1 MRNVKRVIAGLVGI
15 GVLLGVGVRSLA
27 QAPSAADLD
36 FFEKKIRPV
45 LAQQCYKCH
54 SAEAKK
60 LKGKLLLDNRDGA
73 LKGGETGPAVVPGT
87 PGQSLL
93 IKAIQWT
100 DKDLQMPPKEQLPPE
115 VVADFV
121 TWVRAGAPW
130 TGAPQNGATVATT
143 QASAT
148 PNYAANYDHLRK
160 ELWSWQPIANP
171 DPPAVKKE
179 AWVRDDI
186 DRFVLAKLEENNLD
200 PSPRADKLSLLRRVS
215 FDLIGLPPTPEEIDA
230 YLRDDSPKAFEKVVD
245 RLLDSPRFGERW
257 GRHWLDV
264 ARYAESSGMSR
275 NFIYYYAWRY
285 RDYVIDAF
293 NSDKPYNQFVREQ
306 IAGDLLPANTPA
318 EKDRLAV
325 ATGFLTVGPRDF
337 NERNPR
343 QFLMNTVDEQID
355 TVGRAFLATTIAC
368 ARCHDHKFDPIPT
381 AEYYSLAGIFAS
393 TDEFTGIERRRMA
406 NRQNPYSDD
415 HFIKL
420 SGYKAGAESKKD
432 LDDDEVRA
440 QARRALGKMA
450 VAARLGQT
458 YTQPSTPPRPLAM
471 GVQDDSRPTDIRILV
486 RGELDKP
493 GDNVKRGFLSIPS
506 MKDAP
511 GISTGESGRL
521 ELAVWLTRAD
531 NPLTARV
538 MVNRIWEHLFGKG
551 LVGSVDNFGTTGDKP
566 THPQLLDHLATQFMK
581 DGWSVKRM
589 IRAIVLSNTYQQAAT
604 FDRAKYNVDPDNH
617 LLWRMNQRRL
627 EAEAI
632 RDAMLAASGRLD
644 TRSPIGSPALD
655 LPPIEVRVARINPGE
670 ILSNMNYRSVY
681 LPIFRNAVPE
691 VLEAFDF
698 ADPNQVSGQR
708 DVTTVAPQALF
719 MLNNAFVTKQ
729 ATALAARVANSPIRA
744 DAGRI
749 DLAYKLTLGRPASG
763 AERERAMAYVG
774 AYFRDP
780 AAATAKPRGRRDDTP
795 RLEAFASFCQA
806 LMASAEFRYLN

>member
-1 MRNVKRVIAGLVGI
+1 
-15 GVLLGVGVRSLA
+15 
-27 QAPSAADLD
+27 
-36 FFEKKIRPV
+36 
-45 LAQQCYKCH
+45 
-54 SAEAKK
+54 
-60 LKGKLLLDNRDGA
+60 
-73 LKGGETGPAVVPGT
+73 
-87 PGQSLL
+87 
-93 IKAIQWT
+93 
-100 DKDLQMPPKEQLPPE
+100 
-115 VVADFV
+115 
-121 TWVRAGAPW
+121 
-130 TGAPQNGATVATT
+130 
-143 QASAT
+143 
-148 PNYAANYDHLRK
+148 
-160 ELWSWQPIANP
+160 
-171 DPPAVKKE
+171 
-179 AWVRDDI
+179 
-186 DRFVLAKLEENNLD
+186 
-200 PSPRADKLSLLRRVS
+200 
-215 FDLIGLPPTPEEIDA
+215 
-230 YLRDDSPKAFEKVVD
+230 
-245 RLLDSPRFGERW
+245 
-257 GRHWLDV
+257 
-264 ARYAESSGMSR
+264 
-275 NFIYYYAWRY
+275 
-285 RDYVIDAF
+285 
-293 NSDKPYNQFVREQ
+293 
-306 IAGDLLPANTPA
+306 
-318 EKDRLAV
+318 
-325 ATGFLTVGPRDF
+325 
-337 NERNPR
+337 
-343 QFLMNTVDEQID
+343 
-355 TVGRAFLATTIAC
+355 
-368 ARCHDHKFDPIPT
+368 
-381 AEYYSLAGIFAS
+381 
-393 TDEFTGIERRRMA
+393 
-406 NRQNPYSDD
+406 
-415 HFIKL
+415 
-420 SGYKAGAESKKD
+420 
-432 LDDDEVRA
+432 
-440 QARRALGKMA
+440 
-450 VAARLGQT
+450 
-458 YTQPSTPPRPLAM
+458 M

-511 GISTGESGRL
+511 GISTGESDRL

-632 RDAMLAASGRLD
+632 RDAMLAASGKLD
-644 TRSPIGSPALD
+644 PRSPIGSPALD